1 MAIKIEKKI
10 LESFIEKLVE
20 NRTED
25 PHYKTFEE
33 DPEDETPIE
42 ASAHM
47 TTQLSVEAP
56 PVEDPDYMPGTKEE
70 LGRAAN
76 LIANEVPEDQIEK
89 YYRSM
94 HKLLDV
100 AIDSH
105 GDKKFSDELLEAK
118 LRKIIREADGDD
130 DGYLRLARDLKG
142 GQTVGD
148 IVKSISATPEE
159 QKEFQQS
166 VDKTADMFKRRSKKD
181 PFAGIRPANVNV
193 ATMIDKRLYQYE
205 LAMKSL
211 KAGEIPPK
219 AKAAMTEKE
228 VEFLNGLISEISEQ
242 ELTSQLISKAKE
254 KGEEVVVK
262 QYTDTYHLAAAG
274 ILEVNFLSLLALQGG
289 RFGGMQVAT
298 PEQQKMYGSA
308 VTRVPAGN
316 PGSKEHD
323 AGIAKDIERKYA
335 LGVEYGELLSIQSML
350 GMSSEEI
357 LSKVAGIVN
366 GMYLHN
372 PIFTRSVKEHTQYVE
387 SVKTDL
393 DSLVMI
399 SQIIS
404 KLYASEKDIAEM
416 SDISVGALINTPF
429 AIARNRITYFEDQVP
444 NFNPSMSMKKK
455 INSDRVL
462 ASVLRRAI
470 VSDKEKERIKSEI
483 TDDVIEYI
491 ENNYFYEDKNM
502 YKVKDPFIK
511 GRFVTYNTPEQIQKF
526 QSAVDEALL
535 IKFMNLE
542 DPGIKEEEIA
552 DEDKEAQYAQDL
564 RDAENAELRKIMSE
578 LEKRAD
584 PTTLTHIAPI
594 FGYSGANGLR
604 QWMNKFPERKLNII
618 QQYYKSDETLEGM
631 GAFVQYYKD
640 AMENMSL
647 QWYKALSLYQS
658 VLEGRYGDQ
667 IKLELTGGEVTD
679 QDAQELKLV
688 KDAANSLKYIS
699 DAISDY
705 DSDEMTILLR
715 QYEQQ
720 ENNID
725 IAHDAFSED
734 YDIDEYLDR
743 EEVDE
748 YGLQK
753 AMQYYNAMKTFGGVL
768 VRKHINIVPDDIVKK
783 VNTQW
788 MERVQAHLENNYNID
803 SKLAKKFR
811 ENFTG
816 TKNIPNFE
824 EMKSTARQFT
834 EAGIDA
840 STFFKIYDE
849 SIELLDQILFKMLVK
864 DKHSQ
869 SIRTK
874 LEAEGQKVR
883 KEPATKYAE
892 KMIVPI
898 VRMDIEKISN
908 KALQPIPA
916 GLEGKAKKKAEKERD
931 EALKQLDNLFDQVR
945 LAIVEWNEL
954 ARGRD
959 AILDAKEK
967 LAAEKEKLDEIR
979 YISDYIESLLL

>member
-25 PHYKTFEE
+25 PYYKTLEE
-33 DPEDETPIE
+33 DPEEETPIE

-47 TTQLSVEAP
+47 STQLSVEAP
-56 PVEDPDYMPGTKEE
+56 PVDDPEYMPGTKEE

-105 GDKKFSDELLEAK
+105 DDKKFSDELLEAK
-118 LRKIIREADGDD
+118 LRKLIREADGDD
-130 DGYLRLARDLKG
+130 DDIEGYLRLARDLKG

-159 QKEFQQS
+159 QKEFQQT

-181 PFAGIRPANVNV
+181 PFAGVTPGNVNV
-193 ATMIDKRLYQYE
+193 APMIDKRLYQYQ
-205 LAMKSL
+205 LAMDSL
-211 KAGEIPPK
+211 KAGDIPEKVK
-219 AKAAMTEKE
+219 ASMSPEDISFLE
-228 VEFLNGLISEISEQ
+228 VLISEISEQ
-242 ELTSQLISKAKE
+242 ELSSMLIAD
-254 KGEEVVVK
+254 GEDSLS

-274 ILEVNFLSLLALQGG
+274 ILEVNYLALLSLQGG
-289 RFGGMQVAT
+289 RYGGLQVAT

-308 VTRVPAGN
+308 VTRTPAGS

-323 AGIAKDIERKYA
+323 AGTAVDIKKKYG
-335 LGVEYGELLSIQSML
+335 LDVKYGELLSIQSML
-350 GMSSEEI
+350 GMNQDEI

-366 GMYLHN
+366 GMYLNN

-387 SVKTDL
+387 STSTDL
-393 DSLVMI
+393 ESLVMI
-399 SQIIS
+399 SGIIAS
-404 KLYASEKDIAEM
+404 LYSDEKDVAEM
-416 SDISVGALINTPF
+416 SDVSVGALINTPF

-444 NFNPSMSMKKK
+444 NFNPEMAMKKK
-455 INSDRVL
+455 VNSDRVL
-462 ASVLRRAI
+462 ASVLRRST
-470 VSDKEKERIKSEI
+470 VSDKEKERIKAEI
-483 TDDVIEYI
+483 TNYVVEYI
-491 ENNYFYEDKNM
+491 ESNYFYEDKNM

-511 GRFVTYNTPEQIQKF
+511 GRFVTYNTPEEITNF

-535 IKFMNLE
+535 VKFTNLE
-542 DPGIKEEEIA
+542 DTGIKEEDIA
-552 DEDKEAQYAQDL
+552 EVDKEAQYAQDL
-564 RDAENAELRKIMSE
+564 RDAENAELRKIMAE

-594 FGYSGANGLR
+594 LGYSGANGLR

-618 QQYYKSDETLEGM
+618 QQYYKSDETAEGL
-631 GAFVQYYKD
+631 GSFVQYYKD

-658 VLEGRYGDQ
+658 VLEGKYGDQ
-667 IKLELTGGEVTD
+667 IKMELTGEEVQG
-679 QDAQELKLV
+679 QDAFELELV

-699 DAISDY
+699 DSIADY
-705 DSDEMTILLR
+705 DSDEMTALLR

-720 ENNID
+720 DNGID
-725 IAHDAFSED
+725 IYHDAFSED
-734 YDIDEYLDR
+734 YDIDAALDK
-743 EEVDE
+743 EGLDE
-748 YGLQK
+748 YGIQK
-753 AMQYYNAMKTFGGVL
+753 AMQYHNAMKTFGGVL
-768 VRKHINIVPDDIVKK
+768 VRKHINLVPDDIVKK
-783 VNTQW
+783 VNSPW
-788 MERVQAHLENNYNID
+788 MDRVQAHLENNYNID

-816 TKNIPNFE
+816 TKNIPNFG

-849 SIELLDQILFKMLVK
+849 SIDILDQILIEMLVK

-869 SIRTK
+869 SIRAK
-874 LEAEGQKVR
+874 MEAEGKKVR
-883 KEPATKYAE
+883 KEPPTKYAE

-898 VRMDIEKISN
+898 VRMDIEDIAN
-908 KALQPIPA
+908 KALAAIPED
-916 GLEGKAKKKAEKERD
+916 LSTKEKKTAEKNRD
-931 EALKQLDNLFDQVR
+931 AALKKLDNLFDQVR
-945 LAIVEWNEL
+945 LAIIEWNEL
-954 ARGRD
+954 AAGKE
-959 AILDAKEK
+959 AIQSAKEK

-979 YISDYIESLLL
+979 YISNYIERILS